1 MAENEKPVEDKQ
13 KSGLPS
19 FIKSWKQLYMIVI
32 GELALLI
39 LLFYLF
45 TKYFE

>member
-1 MAENEKPVEDKQ
+1 MQQDDSKPPLFKKWNGWYV
-13 KSGLPS
+13 S
-19 FIKSWKQLYMIVI
+19 VI
-32 GELALLI
+32 LFLGLLI